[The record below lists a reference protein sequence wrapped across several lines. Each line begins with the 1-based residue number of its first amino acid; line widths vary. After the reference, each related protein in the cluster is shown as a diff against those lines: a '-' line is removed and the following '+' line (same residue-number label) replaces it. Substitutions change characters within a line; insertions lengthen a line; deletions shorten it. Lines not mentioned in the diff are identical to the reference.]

1 MNNKLKT
8 LALVVIKKCGR
19 QRGKDQKMQ
28 VAEFNKKENK
38 FKEQHWVESNEFK
51 CEYSGSYNSQCEA
64 CWEKGRFANKSNR

>member
-28 VAEFNKKENK
+28 VAEFNKTRK
-38 FKEQHWVESNEFK
+38 QVQRVTL
-51 CEYSGSYNSQCEA
+51 SGRQ
-64 CWEKGRFANKSNR
+64 